1 MRAKSKVKK
10 FGRNEYGISNLI
22 ATLVLIVAAVVG
34 GAFVFMTMRD
44 QATTMASN
52 PDASIQSI
60 NVTKAQDTVLATATV
75 KNSGSKPLTDIKV
88 TVNGYDGTNVT
99 TAVIGSLAE
108 ADPDSPI
115 PPGETYSFDNSNLGT
130 ANFTTGEEYT
140 VHLHAVA
147 SDDSTIDKT
156 LKVRVE

>member
-10 FGRNEYGISNLI
+10 FGRNEYGISNLV

-60 NVTKAQDTVLATATV
+60 YVTKAQDTVLATATV
-75 KNSGSKPLTDIKV
+75 KNSGSKPLDNV
-88 TVNGYDGTNVT
+88 TVEIYGDGGLGPFS
-99 TAVIGSLAE
+99 ILDQDGLSLA
-108 ADPDSPI
+108 
-115 PPGETYSFDNSNLGT
+115 PGETISDENAALDMG
-130 ANFTTGEEYT
+130 NFTTGEEYT